1 MVPDGKIIYFLWN
14 RGSFFNVWGIHF
26 DPRTGKSAGQPFR
39 LTALDSPDLPIPG
52 QLARSEIAVSSKN
65 LILTQVQCS
74 GSIWILGDVDR

>member
-1 MVPDGKIIYFLWN
+1 V
-14 RGSFFNVWGIHF
+14 
-26 DPRTGKSAGQPFR
+26 
-39 LTALDSPDLPIPG
+39 TALDSPDLLIPG